1 MSALDRLRAPNHR
14 GVLLPRTL
22 WIPPLVLG
30 VLTGVAGVAIVRAFA
45 EPGPQAGPALVATI
59 ACVVVTA
66 AGLVDDLLAQRARGL
81 RGHLRA
87 LVAGEMTTGVLKAVV
102 IVGASV
108 FVMAMSGARS
118 VAGTLAGVIVLA
130 AAANL
135 WNGLDVAPGRAVK
148 AYLLATGVVVCVAL
162 AASIRGWSE
171 ASVCIGVTAGAVL
184 ALPFDLR
191 ERAMLGDA
199 GANLLG
205 FAFGVTL
212 VTGSSDAVLVALA
225 VTFVALNVLAETFTL
240 SRAIDAIAPLR
251 WLDRLGRLPDA
262 PPRGPDG

>member
-1 MSALDRLRAPNHR
+1 MSALDRLRARNHR
-14 GVLLPRTL
+14 GALLPRTL

-30 VLTGVAGVAIVRAFA
+30 VGTGAAGVAVVRAFA

-66 AGLVDDLLAQRARGL
+66 AGLVDDLLPQRARGL

-87 LVAGEMTTGVLKAVV
+87 LADGEMTTGVLKAVV

-118 VAGTLAGVIVLA
+118 VAGTLAGVVVLA

-148 AYLLATGVVVCVAL
+148 AYLSATAVLVLVAL

-171 ASVCIGVTAGAVL
+171 ASVCIGVTAGVL
-184 ALPFDLR
+184 VVLPFDLR

-205 FAFGVTL
+205 FALGVAL
-212 VTGSSDAVLVALA
+212 VTASSDAVLIALA
-225 VTFVALNVLAETFTL
+225 VTFVALNVVAETFTL
-240 SRAIDAIAPLR
+240 SRAIDAVAPLR
-251 WLDRLGRLPDA
+251 WFDRLGRLPDP
-262 PPRGPDG
+262 PPRVPEG